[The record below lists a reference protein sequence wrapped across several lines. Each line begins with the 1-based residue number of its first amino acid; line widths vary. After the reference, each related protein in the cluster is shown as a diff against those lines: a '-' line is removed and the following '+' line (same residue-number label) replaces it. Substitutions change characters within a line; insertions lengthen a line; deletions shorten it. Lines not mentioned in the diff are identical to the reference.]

1 MAHGPWP
8 GLPPASPLP
17 RTVTALAHFSRLSE
31 ANDICHGRDPLPQR
45 STESVLKEHSGIGSN
60 PCSYF
65 YKYVCVQQ
73 GQRDSVLVI
82 LNPMTFSWGESLGQ
96 QDLLLFPGLCHGSTS
111 LDIPYTLSM
120 MLCGTSSGTSFRARR
135 LVWKAIMCWCE
146 WLALGQARYSGQ
158 THHTAAVRILAG
170 PGFAAERFTPVNWPL
185 LKPANH
191 MSD

>member
-8 GLPPASPLP
+8 SLPPASPLP

-82 LNPMTFSWGESLGQ
+82 LNPMTFSWGESLGR
-96 QDLLLFPGLCHGSTS
+96 QDLLLCPGLCHGSTS